1 MSEHNQ
7 SRWLKPY
14 LWLITFIGLI
24 VPRRLRSDW
33 KHEWEGELEHREAL
47 LIAIGVAVG
56 LAGGAPISG
65 LLAGVLVDISQFDP
79 LAFCMVAA
87 FLTVVA
93 LSACYVP
100 ARRATKVDPMA
111 ALRHD

>member
-47 LIAIGVAVG
+47 LTNWERLNWRTKLNLLGRSLGAFWDA
-56 LAGGAPISG
+56 LYGG
-65 LLAGVLVDISQFDP
+65 GVLERRCTERVLRASTARDEGRP
-79 LAFCMVAA
+79 NGCA
-87 FLTVVA
+87 
-93 LSACYVP
+93 P
-100 ARRATKVDPMA
+100 AR
-111 ALRHD
+111 LNL